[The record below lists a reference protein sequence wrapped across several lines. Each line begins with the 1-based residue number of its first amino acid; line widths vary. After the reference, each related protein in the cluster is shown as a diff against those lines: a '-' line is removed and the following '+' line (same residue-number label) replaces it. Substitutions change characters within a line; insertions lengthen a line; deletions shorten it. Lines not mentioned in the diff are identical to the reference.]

1 MEIPKRFIKAGNLGY
16 PEEEIIEKQVLK
28 DGTFVKKVA
37 QTVIVDHKTQGRR
50 VESLTIDEFRK
61 VKKNEPW
68 PESATSRISLDHDA
82 VRNLLNY
89 LLAHKEFLKLQRSS
103 FCTLLTGT
111 HELSELNPS
120 ELSALVSLVQ
130 VAAKQ
135 GKLAEIIKPEAL
147 QNFNAAIHQAR
158 YKSAIDQL
166 SQMLSNAALSEDSYK
181 KWFLEH
187 HWVFGTDYLGPE
199 GGTKI
204 GWAVKG
210 DIILRSIDGY
220 QDLVELKLPTA
231 EVLKHDPSHKN
242 WFPYTELSK
251 ALAQVIKYFQETEDA
266 RMILAQKEKLP
277 FLKPRA
283 RIVIGRSNAWE
294 QEQYDALRRLN
305 ASLQNIQI
313 MSYDYLLSIAKRM
326 IEYYEKAV

>member
-1 MEIPKRFIKAGNLGY
+1 MDIPKRFVKSGNLGY
-16 PEEEIIEKQVLK
+16 PEEEIIEQQILK

-50 VESLTIDEFRK
+50 VESLTFDEFRK
-61 VKKNEPW
+61 AKKNEPW
-68 PESATSRISLDHDA
+68 PEAATSRITLDHEA
-82 VRNLLNY
+82 VRKLLNY
-89 LLAHKEFLKLQRSS
+89 LLAHKELLKLQRSS
-103 FCTLLTGT
+103 FYTLLTGT
-111 HELSELNPS
+111 HELSELDPS
-120 ELSALVSLVQ
+120 ELSALVALVQ
-130 VAAKQ
+130 AAAEQ

-147 QNFNAAIHQAR
+147 QNINAAIHQAR

-166 SQMLSNAALSEDSYK
+166 SQMLANPVLTEDNYK

-199 GGTKI
+199 DGTKI
-204 GWAVKG
+204 GWASKG
-210 DIILRSIDGY
+210 DIVLRSVDGY

-231 EVLKHDPSHKN
+231 EVLKHDRSHKN
-242 WFPYTELSK
+242 WFPSTEVSM

-266 RMILAQKEKLP
+266 RMMLAQKEKLP

-305 ASLQNIQI
+305 AILQNIQI
-313 MSYDYLLSIAKRM
+313 VSYDYLLSIAKRM
-326 IEYYEKAV
+326 IEYYEKTV